1 MSSYS
6 IWLIKGTLLERSW
19 TYFSFKF
26 CSIFILSSCTIYD
39 KIFDNPV
46 DFKAN
51 EERGIEAPTLVF
63 YPKSQT
69 KTQTDSI
76 IVGSFIVFKDDS
88 TEPFSGLQIQI
99 EFPNNLIELDTILP
113 GLFLT
118 DTSQSTP
125 LFTYTYNGNNLV
137 DIYAYF
143 LGTTKLD
150 LDGTGHLADLIFNP
164 LTDGT
169 DSIYY
174 NLNECTLI
182 NHQDEEIDIN
192 GNRAAEIIIEW

>member
-1 MSSYS
+1 MRK
-6 IWLIKGTLLERSW
+6 LNGFAL
-19 TYFSFKF
+19 SFF
-26 CSIFILSSCTIYD
+26 SIFILSSCTIYD

-51 EERGIEAPTLVF
+51 EDRGIEAPALVF

-69 KTQTDSI
+69 KTQADSI
-76 IVGSFIVFKDDS
+76 NVGSFIVFKDDS
-88 TEPFSGLQIQI
+88 TDPFSGLQLQI

-118 DTSQSTP
+118 DTNQSTP

-164 LTDGT
+164 LTAGT

-174 NLNECTLI
+174 NLNECILI

-192 GNRAAEIIIEW
+192 GNRAAEIIIE

>member
-1 MSSYS
+1 MPR
-6 IWLIKGTLLERSW
+6 LL
-19 TYFSFKF
+19 F
-26 CSIFILSSCTIYD
+26 FIPSRKLKLRQIQLLSGLLLSL
-39 KIFDNPV
+39 
-46 DFKAN
+46 
-51 EERGIEAPTLVF
+51 R
-63 YPKSQT
+63 
-69 KTQTDSI
+69 KTQQSL
-76 IVGSFIVFKDDS
+76 
-88 TEPFSGLQIQI
+88 FSGLQIQI

-192 GNRAAEIIIEW
+192 GNRAAEIIIE

>member
-1 MSSYS
+1 MR
-6 IWLIKGTLLERSW
+6 IFNG
-19 TYFSFKF
+19 FAASFF
-26 CSIFILSSCTIYD
+26 SIFILSSCTIYD

-88 TEPFSGLQIQI
+88 TEPFSGLQLQI

-125 LFTYTYNGNNLV
+125 LFTYTYNEDNLV

-192 GNRAAEIIIEW
+192 GNRAAEIIIE

>member
-1 MSSYS
+1 MRIFNGFAVLLCS
-6 IWLIKGTLLERSW
+6 TL
-19 TYFSFKF
+19 
-26 CSIFILSSCTIYD
+26 ILSSCTIYD

-76 IVGSFIVFKDDS
+76 IIGSFIVFKDDS
-88 TEPFSGLQIQI
+88 TEPFSGLQLQI

-125 LFTYTYNGNNLV
+125 LFTYTYNGSNLV

-150 LDGTGHLADLIFNP
+150 IDGTGHLADLIFSP
-164 LTDGT
+164 SASGK
-169 DSIYY
+169 DSIFYH
-174 NLNECTLI
+174 LNNCTVI
-182 NHQDEEIDIN
+182 NHKDDQIEVN
-192 GNRAAEIIIEW
+192 GIRSAEIIIE